1 MTQVTTAPVQNA
13 PAPKTNIMQVL
24 QQTPATSLASLP
36 MLEERFINLYS
47 KVQGVGLQHAEMAF
61 HAEKFHFQKAISENA
76 GLRECETLSLYGCFM
91 DCAVQGLSFDPKKK
105 LAYLIPGSVNIGTK
119 DAKQYVKRASLEISP
134 YGEMAIRQQLGQI
147 KYADNPVIVYEGDV
161 FEPYENSEGKGVTY
175 KLNPAHTETIIAAFI
190 RIVRVDGSVDYHWLL
205 KNDWTRLAGYSEKKN
220 FGKANALYTSN
231 GGQIDTGFL
240 GAKMIK
246 HAFKT
251 YPKVNVVG
259 QFSKIAEIEEVKPNL
274 SAADIYGADIAK
286 ELPAPP
292 ANLPHP
298 TMIVTPVDNGEV
310 SHEAKA
316 AMLQATADAP
326 EMNGTVQ
333 YSDDNAEGF

>member
-1 MTQVTTAPVQNA
+1 MTLTTTQNGAPA
-13 PAPKTNIMQVL
+13 PAPKANIMQVL
-24 QQTPATSLASLP
+24 QQTPAASLASLP

-47 KVQGVGLQHAEMAF
+47 KVQGVGLQHAEMVF
-61 HAEKFHFQKAISENA
+61 HAEKFHFQKAISENQ

-105 LAYLIPGSVNIGTK
+105 LAYLIPGKVNVGTK
-119 DAKQYVKRASLEISP
+119 DDKRYVKRASLEISP

-175 KLNPAHTETIIAAFI
+175 KLNPSHSDIIIAAFI

-231 GGQIDTGFL
+231 NGQIDSGFL

-274 SAADIYGADIAK
+274 SAEDIYGAGFSNA
-286 ELPAPP
+286 LPEPP
-292 ANLPHP
+292 AQLPHP
-298 TMIVTPVDNGEV
+298 SMIVSPVDAPV
-310 SHEAKA
+310 SDAAKA
-316 AMLQATADAP
+316 AMLQATAETP

-333 YSDDNAEGF
+333 YSDDHSEGF